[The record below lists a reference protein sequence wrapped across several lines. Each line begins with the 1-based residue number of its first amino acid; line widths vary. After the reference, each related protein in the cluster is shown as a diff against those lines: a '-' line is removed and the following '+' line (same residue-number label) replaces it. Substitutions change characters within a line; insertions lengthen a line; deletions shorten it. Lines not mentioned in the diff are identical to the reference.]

1 MHSKRIHIDY
11 LKQNPTTDL
20 YLARKLIKG
29 IPWKR
34 RNGKGFHG
42 DTHTTWFFKNLEVR
56 NKIKRVYDISL

>member
-1 MHSKRIHIDY
+1 